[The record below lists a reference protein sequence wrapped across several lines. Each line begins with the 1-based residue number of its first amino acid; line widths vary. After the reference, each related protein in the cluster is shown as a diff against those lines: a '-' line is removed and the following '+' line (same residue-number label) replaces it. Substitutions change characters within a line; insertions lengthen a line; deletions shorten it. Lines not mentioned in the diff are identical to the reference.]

1 MAASTGQDFDLKL
14 TSGRVRARR
23 IGPPKT
29 PLILLVHGLS
39 AHLHAFDD
47 IVEALAAPDRQLVAL
62 DLRGRGR
69 SEITPAG
76 TYGLDAHCRDLLEA
90 ATQLEADQFDLAG
103 WSMGAMIGIGI
114 ANRAPQRLRRL
125 VLIDAAGGD
134 KIDPGALDKVT
145 KGLARLEMVVE
156 RRSDYIQAIKAAS
169 GISPWTPFW
178 DRYFEYE
185 LGAHGRGWKPT
196 TSKSACVEDL
206 SGRLDHDWRVL
217 WNGITMPAL
226 LVRCLLPT
234 GGGFVVSESV
244 RDEMRRAVPGMKIVE
259 VASDHY
265 TVMNSPAAADAIR
278 EFLI

>member
-1 MAASTGQDFDLKL
+1 MAAFTEQDFDLRL

-23 IGPPKT
+23 IGSPKA
-29 PLILLVHGLS
+29 PLVLLVHGLS

-47 IVEALAAPDRQLVAL
+47 IVDILTAPDRQLVAL

-76 TYGLDAHCRDLLEA
+76 TYGLDAHCRDVLEA
-90 ATQLEADQFDLAG
+90 ATLLEADQFDLVG
-103 WSMGAMIGIGI
+103 WSMGAMIGICI
-114 ANRAPQRLRRL
+114 ANSAPERLRRL

-134 KIDPGALDKVT
+134 KIDPGAVDKVA

-156 RRSDYIQAIKAAS
+156 QRSDYVQALKTAS

-185 LGAHGRGWKPT
+185 LGPHGRGWKPT
-196 TSKSACVEDL
+196 NSKSACVEDL
-206 SGRLDHDWRVL
+206 NGRLGHDSPVL
-217 WNGITMPAL
+217 WKGITMPAL
-226 LVRCLLPT
+226 LVRCLLPI
-234 GGGFVVSESV
+234 GGGFVVSESA
-244 RDEMRRAVPGMKIVE
+244 RDEIRRAVPGMKIVE
-259 VASDHY
+259 VVSDHY
-265 TVMNSPAAADAIR
+265 TVMNSRAAADAVK